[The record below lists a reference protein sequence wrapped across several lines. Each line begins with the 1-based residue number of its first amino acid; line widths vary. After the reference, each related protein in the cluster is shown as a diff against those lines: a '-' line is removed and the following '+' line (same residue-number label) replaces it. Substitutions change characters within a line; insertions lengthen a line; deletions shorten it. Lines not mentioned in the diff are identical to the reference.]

1 MKTIL
6 KTLLLLGIFPL
17 LAGLALIFD
26 GKSGDFLAGV
36 VLVTSFPLLAFL
48 LYTLIQNDIR
58 RFVSEVNACGTP
70 KYQLYRNNSG
80 IAVTSNGKIIL
91 STGAST
97 KSYDFSAVRQW
108 RTSLETPG
116 MTYGAG
122 LSVALVNAVERSR
135 AAQNTGLFLLV
146 KDVQNPEWHIKITDK
161 KILSQWYE
169 ILHQELNEGA
179 SQ

>member
-1 MKTIL
+1 MKTRL

-17 LAGLALIFD
+17 LAGLALNLE

-36 VLVTSFPLLAFL
+36 VLVTPFPLLAFL

-108 RTSLETPG
+108 RTSLESPG

-169 ILHQELNEGA
+169 ILQQELNEGA

>member
-36 VLVTSFPLLAFL
+36 VLVTPFPLLAFL

-80 IAVTSNGKIIL
+80 IAVTS
-91 STGAST
+91 
-97 KSYDFSAVRQW
+97 V
-108 RTSLETPG
+108 
-116 MTYGAG
+116 
-122 LSVALVNAVERSR
+122 V
-135 AAQNTGLFLLV
+135 
-146 KDVQNPEWHIKITDK
+146 
-161 KILSQWYE
+161 SQK
-169 ILHQELNEGA
+169 
-179 SQ
+179 